1 MTKGGPQTTGTNL
14 FNGTDGPTD
23 GRTDGKS
30 LKVRAEEA
38 EQKVYEE

>member
-14 FNGTDGPTD
+14 FNGTD